1 MTALLLWIGQALG
14 GSQGLVLALVMAG
27 AMNIG
32 SWWFSDR
39 IVLRMYG
46 ARELSQSDAPDLY
59 SIVHELALSAGMPM
73 PRLYMVPSE
82 APNAFA
88 TGRSPEHAAV
98 AVTQGI
104 MRMLSRAE
112 LRAVLAHE
120 LSHVRNR
127 DTLISAIAATPRG
140 RDHDGRAH
148 GAVRRD
154 VRRHAAGR
162 SRGRERARA
171 AGDDRRRPAG
181 GHADPD
187 GGLAVAR
194 VPGRRQ
200 RRAHLHSPNDLASA
214 LEKIASASDRLT
226 LPAGPATAHL
236 WIVNPLHG
244 SWIANLFSTHPPVEE
259 RIGGCGRWPTER
271 RAAPPAPEGDGARES
286 LAGVTWTRT
295 GKANADSP

>member
-1 MTALLLWIGQALG
+1 MSNTLKTTFLLALMTALLLWIGQALG
-14 GSQGLVLALVMAG
+14 GSDGLVVALIMAA
-27 AMNIG
+27 AMNVG

-46 ARELSQSDAPDLY
+46 ARELSQADAPELY

-88 TGRSPEHAAV
+88 TGRSPSHAAV
-98 AVTQGI
+98 AVTEGI

-127 DTLISAIAATPRG
+127 DTLISAIAATLAGVILMVARMAQFAALFG
-140 RDHDGRAH
+140 GM
-148 GAVRRD
+148 RRD
-154 VRRHAAGR
+154 DREGASGLELLVMIVVAPLAAMLIQMAVSR
-162 SRGRERARA
+162 SREYQ
-171 AGDDRRRPAG
+171 
-181 GHADPD
+181 ADAT
-187 GGLAVAR
+187 GA
-194 VPGRRQ
+194 Q
-200 RRAHLHSPNDLASA
+200 ISHSPNDLASA
-214 LEKIASASDRLT
+214 LEKIASASGRLA

-236 WIVNPLHG
+236 WIVNPLRG

-259 RIGGCGRWPTER
+259 RIR
-271 RAAPPAPEGDGARES
+271 RLRAMAY
-286 LAGVTWTRT
+286 
-295 GKANADSP
+295 

>member
-1 MTALLLWIGQALG
+1 MSNTLKTTFLLALMTALLLWIGQALG
-14 GSQGLVLALVMAG
+14 GSQGLVLALIMAG

-73 PRLYMVPSE
+73 PLLYMVPSE

-127 DTLISAIAATPRG
+127 DTLISAIAATLAGVIMMVARM
-140 RDHDGRAH
+140 AQF
-148 GAVRRD
+148 GAMFGGMRRD
-154 VRRHAAGR
+154 DREGASGLELLVMIVVAPLAAMLIQMAVSR
-162 SRGRERARA
+162 SREYQ
-171 AGDDRRRPAG
+171 
-181 GHADPD
+181 ADAS
-187 GGLAVAR
+187 G
-194 VPGRRQ
+194 
-200 RRAHLHSPNDLASA
+200 AHISHSPNDLASA
-214 LEKIASASDRLT
+214 LEKIASASGRLT

-259 RIGGCGRWPTER
+259 RIR
-271 RAAPPAPEGDGARES
+271 RLRAMAY
-286 LAGVTWTRT
+286 
-295 GKANADSP
+295 

>member
-1 MTALLLWIGQALG
+1 MSNTLKTTFLLALMTALLLWIGQALG
-14 GSQGLVLALVMAG
+14 GSQGLVLALVMAA

-46 ARELSQSDAPDLY
+46 ARELSQADAPELY

-73 PRLYMVPSE
+73 PRLYLVPSE

-88 TGRSPEHAAV
+88 TGRSPSHAAV
-98 AVTQGI
+98 AVTEGI

-127 DTLISAIAATPRG
+127 DTLISAIAATLAGVILMVARMAQFAALFG
-140 RDHDGRAH
+140 GM
-148 GAVRRD
+148 RRD
-154 VRRHAAGR
+154 DREDASGLELLVMIVVAPLAAMLIQMAVSR
-162 SRGRERARA
+162 SREYQ
-171 AGDDRRRPAG
+171 
-181 GHADPD
+181 ADAT
-187 GGLAVAR
+187 G
-194 VPGRRQ
+194 
-200 RRAHLHSPNDLASA
+200 AHISHSPHDLASA
-214 LEKIASASDRLT
+214 LEKIAAASGRLQ

-236 WIVNPLHG
+236 WIVNPLRG

-259 RIGGCGRWPTER
+259 RIR
-271 RAAPPAPEGDGARES
+271 RLRAMAY
-286 LAGVTWTRT
+286 
-295 GKANADSP
+295 